1 MGTNSESDP
10 FGRSESVQEF
20 TERSRHMPDKQ
31 RNTTSDAVSILHRRF
46 VGSDPERKGVL
57 QQERVNAEVARL
69 IFDLREQAGLSQKQ
83 LADMVGTTQSVISRL
98 EDSDYEGHSLS
109 MLNRIAKALNH
120 NVAVVA
126 QPSSPSTQDVRF
138 AFREVLRGLRKEQGL
153 SLDQLSRKLDFP
165 VEELAEL
172 ERNCG
177 YRPTPLVLHKLS
189 KFYDIP
195 QKTLAILAGAIKEIP
210 QSFQKQASQ
219 FAAKSESFSKLTN
232 DEKKILDE
240 FVKFLRSETEN
251 K

>member
-10 FGRSESVQEF
+10 SGRSESVQEF
-20 TERSRHMPDKQ
+20 TERSRHMPDRQ
-31 RNTTSDAVSILHRRF
+31 RDNISDAVSILHRRF
-46 VGSDPERKGVL
+46 VGSDPERKSAL

-69 IFDLREQAGLSQKQ
+69 IFDLREQAGMSQKQ

-126 QPSSPSTQDVRF
+126 QPSSPTTQDVRF

-240 FVKFLRSETEN
+240 FVRFLRSETAN